1 MSYWAVL
8 LFLCRLLKVIPAH
21 KFVLAISSPMF
32 FAMFYGQMIQ
42 TKDSIELPDT
52 TSQTSPPSISTIQHW
67 ELLRHGRR
75 AGEEEMIEIR
85 MGNNVNTSYRHI
97 SCKNGENGV
106 VKPEWYRWHPEGHQ
120 EVSYLHF
127 VTYSAMCVAKKENQN
142 RGSQIILPPC
152 PKKCLN
158 FSQLLLY
165 LLVGQAKPLWSLAP
179 V

>member
-1 MSYWAVL
+1 MYPFS
-8 LFLCRLLKVIPAH
+8 RPR
-21 KFVLAISSPMF
+21 P
-32 FAMFYGQMIQ
+32 
-42 TKDSIELPDT
+42 P
-52 TSQTSPPSISTIQHW
+52 PPSIPSTIQHW

-120 EVSYLHF
+120 EVSYLRF

-158 FSQLLLY
+158 FSQLLLS
-165 LLVGQAKPLWSLAP
+165 LLVGLAKPLWSLAP